1 MQAIKEWI
9 LRHPS
14 LTAWIVLALGMNA
27 ILIFEARDVGLLA
40 MQWFWLIL
48 ITTLVAGACI
58 WIVSWGD
65 KDEVVVDASTV
76 NSLASADEKKADG

>member
-9 LRHPS
+9 LNHPS
-14 LTAWIVLALGMNA
+14 LTAWFVLALGMNA
-27 ILIFEARDVGLLA
+27 ILIYEARDVGLLT

-65 KDEVVVDASTV
+65 KDETPIDASAV
-76 NSLASADEKKADG
+76 NSVPRTDETKADA

>member
-14 LTAWIVLALGMNA
+14 LTAWIVLAVGMNA
-27 ILIFEARDVGLLA
+27 ILIYEARDVGLLT

-65 KDEVVVDASTV
+65 KDERPLDTAAA
-76 NSLASADEKKADG
+76 NSLSPVDDEKA

>member
-14 LTAWIVLALGMNA
+14 LTAWIVLAVGMNA
-27 ILIFEARDVGLLA
+27 ILIYEARDVGLLT

-65 KDEVVVDASTV
+65 KDETPADAAAV
-76 NSLASADEKKADG
+76 NSLAPVDDKQADA

>member
-1 MQAIKEWI
+1 MQALKQWV
-9 LRHPS
+9 LRHPN
-14 LTAWIVLALGMNA
+14 LAAWIALAVGMNG
-27 ILIFEARDVGLLA
+27 ILLFEARDVGLLP

-65 KDEVVVDASTV
+65 DEETTPDTAELKSPDDARSG
-76 NSLASADEKKADG
+76 S

>member
-1 MQAIKEWI
+1 MQALKEWV
-9 LRHPS
+9 LRHSS
-14 LTAWIVLALGMNA
+14 LAAWIVLAIGMNA
-27 ILIFEARDVGLLA
+27 ILIFEARDVGLLP

-65 KDEVVVDASTV
+65 DEDAVET
-76 NSLASADEKKADG
+76 ADARPNDEPEAGA

>member
-1 MQAIKEWI
+1 
-9 LRHPS
+9 
-14 LTAWIVLALGMNA
+14 
-27 ILIFEARDVGLLA
+27 

-65 KDEVVVDASTV
+65 DEETAPNTTELQSSDDAPSG
-76 NSLASADEKKADG
+76 S

>member
-14 LTAWIVLALGMNA
+14 LTAWLVLALGMNA
-27 ILIFEARDVGLLA
+27 ILIYEARDVGLLP

-48 ITTLVAGACI
+48 ITSLVAGACI

-65 KDEVVVDASTV
+65 KDEVVADASPV
-76 NSLASADEKKADG
+76 NSLASADEKTADG

>member
-14 LTAWIVLALGMNA
+14 LSAWIVLALGMNA
-27 ILIFEARDVGLLA
+27 ILIYEARDVGLA
-40 MQWFWLIL
+40 SMQWFWLIL

-65 KDEVVVDASTV
+65 DEDNAADTAATD
-76 NSLASADEKKADG
+76 LASSEENKA

>member
-1 MQAIKEWI
+1 MQAIKNWI

-14 LTAWIVLALGMNA
+14 LSAWAVLAFGMNA
-27 ILIFEARDVGLLA
+27 ILIFEARDVGLA
-40 MQWFWLIL
+40 GMQWFWLIL

-65 KDEVVVDASTV
+65 DDDAAAETPAGIESKP
-76 NSLASADEKKADG
+76 AEEKQA